1 MDREINLEDGDVLNK
16 YLSNN
21 ASITLK
27 TTERSGRGIFATKR
41 FGPNEVIFEESPLV
55 SGPSQKI
62 GQEELQSSGK
72 CLFCSGC
79 SKSLTLIEVI
89 GSFIYFYHSFG

>member
-1 MDREINLEDGDVLNK
+1 MAHYDCEVLKN

-21 ASITLK
+21 ASITLE

-41 FGPNEVIFEESPLV
+41 FGPNEVIFEETPLV
-55 SGPSQKI
+55 SGPSQKL
-62 GQEELQSSGK
+62 GQEGLKTSGR

-79 SKSLTLIEVI
+79 STSLTPIEVS
-89 GSFIYFYHSFG
+89 GSFINSYHVIGKSF